1 MGAASN
7 GCARWQLRGATV
19 YTPAGETRALAI
31 DGAHIALPVHSGGP
45 VLDLP
50 ADWHVIPG
58 FIDAHIHGAMGDDV
72 MDADPAGLA
81 RIAAYLPAEG
91 TTSFLATT
99 MTGARSAI
107 EAALATAAD
116 HDTAP
121 GQAEM
126 LGVHLEGPFVN
137 PAKAGAQPAEHIADP
152 DIAAFDAWQAASG
165 GRIRVVTLAPEQP
178 GGAVLVAHLAER
190 GVRASIGHSACNA
203 AQAEAAIA
211 AGANRGTHLF
221 NAMDGLHHRTPGAA
235 AALLT
240 NPAARSEIIADG
252 LHVSPAMVKLA
263 YRAAGA
269 GRLMAI
275 TDAMR
280 AKGLGDGEYELGGQ
294 PVTVKNGE
302 ARLADGTL
310 AGSVLTFDSAFRN
323 LRAFTGCD
331 MRAAMGMTSATAAAD
346 LGLADRKGQLA
357 PGFDADIVVLD
368 GDGQLRLTVV
378 RGVVAYDPGGLMG
391 GLSGI

>member
-1 MGAASN
+1 M
-7 GCARWQLRGATV
+7 RWQLRGAAV
-19 YTPAGETRALAI
+19 YAPDGETRTLAI
-31 DGAHIALPVHSGGP
+31 DGTQIAGEPDDDWHTLELPG
-45 VLDLP
+45 
-50 ADWHVIPG
+50 DWHVIPG

-91 TTSFLATT
+91 TTAFLATT
-99 MTGARSAI
+99 MTGAPAAI
-107 EAALATAAD
+107 EAALRNTAGHAS
-116 HDTAP
+116 AP
-121 GQAEM
+121 GDAEM
-126 LGVHLEGPFVN
+126 LGAHLEGPFVN

-178 GGAVLVAHLAER
+178 GGNVLIAHLAEH

-203 AQAEAAIA
+203 TQAEAAIA

-252 LHVSPAMVKLA
+252 LHVTPAMVKLA
-263 YRAAGA
+263 HRAAGES
-269 GRLMAI
+269 RLMAI

-280 AKGLGDGEYELGGQ
+280 AKGLGDGKYELGGQ
-294 PVTVKNGE
+294 PVTVRDGE

-323 LRAFTGCD
+323 LCAFTGCN
-331 MRAAMGMTSATAAAD
+331 MREAIAMTSANAAAD
-346 LGLADRKGQLA
+346 LGVADRKGQLA

-368 GDGQLRLTVV
+368 GTGRLRLTIA
-378 RGVVAYDPGGLMG
+378 RGAVAYDPDDRASAIFPGRPRDARP
-391 GLSGI
+391 